1 MMSEK
6 ELPKPGDKIP
16 IEKCDVS
23 KLNMRYGQPFPADE
37 DDEMLIANIAGRVR
51 RDVKE
56 RVTELI
62 SFRPE
67 GDGYGAYKGGRRLQA
82 VKIAGVKELVV
93 GKDCVVRDVT
103 DQEAADASW
112 TENLPFLRKQVDPIT
127 RAEKLRDRLA
137 DSGLSLRELAKR
149 DGIAVSTYSE
159 WESLLKLTPKMRD
172 AVREGNILYSDAR
185 EVTRLEPGK
194 ELQDK
199 LATVAQE
206 QGMEAFKEELAKVP
220 TGKSRRGAP
229 PGIYDFIKVS
239 WDTRYKPD
247 MEDLEKLSKQAKAAE
262 KELPEYAKEVLRE
275 RARSA
280 A

>member
-1 MMSEK
+1 MSEK

-16 IEKCDVS
+16 IEKCHVS

-37 DDEMLIANIAGRVR
+37 EDEMLIANIAGRVR

-82 VKIAGVKELVV
+82 MKVADVKELIV
-93 GKDCVVRDVT
+93 GKDCLVRDVT
-103 DQEAADASW
+103 DEEAADASW
-112 TENLPFLRKQVDPIT
+112 TENLEFLRKQVDPIT

-137 DSGLSLRELAKR
+137 FTGLSLRELARR
-149 DGIAVSTYSE
+149 DGVGVGTYSE
-159 WESLLKLTPKMRD
+159 WSALLKLTPKMKE
-172 AVREGNILYSDAR
+172 VVSGGKILYTDAR
-185 EVTRLEPGK
+185 EVARLDLGE

-199 LATVAQE
+199 LAAVAQE

-220 TGKSRRGAP
+220 TGKRRRGAP
-229 PGIYDFIKVS
+229 PGIYEFIKVS

-247 MEDLEKLSKQAKAAE
+247 MEDLKKLQEQAKAAE
-262 KELPEYAKEVLRE
+262 KELPEYVKEVLRE